1 MEKMDLSKKVLAS
14 LLTMSCV
21 YLGGTSA
28 LPMAEAA
35 ENDPNNTVGQ
45 VITVGGSL
53 TGGDIF
59 NFTSENIANS
69 TALRFY
75 GENLDIPM
83 TGSGVYTI
91 NGNGGIISQ
100 AYGMVFGS
108 SEDVETGGWGGPSK
122 SFVRATGI
130 INGDWQLNIKSDAGE
145 SRGIIIDGGTKYIN
159 PGSFDSINDASDITF
174 NGKVNIDIEGQGIKS
189 IYLNGGAKGTF
200 KDDVN
205 IKGTSNGNNALY
217 GIYLNNY
224 TDNMGSVSFEKDLKL
239 QLYHNS
245 TQQGSNL
252 GYGINVFGKHNT
264 LTVQGK
270 TTIDIGSAGQIS
282 YAIQVNGQNSSAIF
296 SDTEITMTGGSIQRG
311 VNAAYGSIDFTG
323 DTKITLN
330 NHSASSG
337 TMKATAVNAQDSGVV
352 NINSAKDK
360 TVQVKGHFVSTSKGV
375 INAVF
380 NNANSWWE
388 GDAQLNASGN
398 AINLELANGAVWYPG
413 CDSTIYNKGMNLNLH
428 DGGIVDMTKTADQ
441 YADLTIGSVN
451 GTGGLFRLETDV
463 VNMQSDK
470 VNILASTD
478 AGTHSIDIIDVN
490 EVTMDQIA
498 ADAGKGLL
506 LATAPDAIKFTANER
521 EQSLFYV
528 KYNLKDEVLG
538 TGMTEWK
545 LYGFEIVPVEPDNPD
560 NPDIKPTTS
569 VDTILSA
576 NALNYHT
583 WRTENDKLLQRM
595 GELRH
600 NGEEEQG
607 AWFRVKGSKIS
618 RDSKFGF
625 ENKYTAYELG
635 YDQVTKRTADKTRYQ
650 GVGLSYTDGSSS
662 YSRGSGDN
670 SSKSIS
676 FYSTDIGSKGHYLDL
691 VFKISN
697 MDNDFTVYD
706 TNRNK
711 ITGDFNNTGVSLSA
725 EYGRKNDLQNSWYIE
740 PQAQF
745 TLGYLGGDN
754 YTASNGINVDQSG
767 IKSAVGRIGFNI
779 GKEVGNKG
787 VVYVK
792 ANLLHEFGG
801 GYDVTM
807 TDSTGRVKVSDSF
820 DDTWFEY
827 GLGAAVTMGSNSQ
840 LYVDVE
846 RSSGSDFKKDWTWN
860 AGVRWNF

>member
-1 MEKMDLSKKVLAS
+1 MQKKDLSKKVLTS
-14 LLTMSCV
+14 LLAMSCV

-35 ENDPNNTVGQ
+35 ENAADNAVGQ
-45 VITVGGSL
+45 LITNGGSL
-53 TGGDIF
+53 NGGDIF
-59 NFTSENIANS
+59 NFTSESTINS
-69 TALRFY
+69 AALRFY
-75 GENLDIPM
+75 GENLNIPM

-91 NGNGGIISQ
+91 NANGGTISQ

-130 INGDWQLNIKSDAGE
+130 INGDWQLNIKADAGE

-159 PGSFDSINDASDITF
+159 PGSFDSIKDASNITF
-174 NGKVNIDIEGQGIKS
+174 NGKVNIDIEGQGINS

-217 GIYLNNY
+217 GIYINNY
-224 TDNMGSVSFEKDLKL
+224 TDNFSSATFEKDLTL

-245 TQQGSNL
+245 TQQGSNI
-252 GYGINVFGKHNT
+252 GYGINVFGKNNT
-264 LTVQGK
+264 FIVQGK

-282 YAIQVNGQNSSAIF
+282 YAIQVNGNNSSATF
-296 SDTEITMTGGSIQRG
+296 GDTEITMTGGSQQQG
-311 VNAAYGSIDFTG
+311 VKAAYGSIDFTG

-330 NHSASSG
+330 NHSADSG
-337 TMKATAVNAQDSGVV
+337 TMKATAIGAQDSGIV

-360 TVQVKGHFVSTSKGV
+360 TVQIKGHFTSTSKGV
-375 INAVF
+375 VNAVF
-380 NNANSWWE
+380 NNEQSWWE
-388 GDAQLNASGN
+388 GDAQLNVSGT
-398 AINLELANGAVWYPG
+398 AINVEVANGAVWYPG
-413 CDSTIYNKGMNLNLH
+413 CNSDIYNKGMNLDLH
-428 DGGIVDMTKTADQ
+428 DGGIVDMTKTANK

-478 AGTHSIDIIDVN
+478 AGTHGIDIIDVN

-506 LATAPDAIKFTANER
+506 LATAPDAIKFTAQDR
-521 EQSLFYV
+521 EQTLFYV
-528 KYNLKDEVLG
+528 RYNLKDEALG

-545 LYGFEIVPVEPDNPD
+545 LDGFAIVPVDPDNPD
-560 NPDIKPTTS
+560 DPDIKPTTS
-569 VDTILSA
+569 VDTVLSA

-600 NGEEEQG
+600 NGEEAKG
-607 AWFRVKGSKIS
+607 AWFRVKGSKIG
-618 RDSKFGF
+618 RNGKFGF

-635 YDQVTKRTADKTRYQ
+635 YDEVTKRTAEKNRYQ
-650 GVGLSYTDGSSS
+650 GAALSYTDGSGS

-670 SSKSIS
+670 SSKAIS
-676 FYSTDIGSKGHYLDL
+676 FYNTEIGSKGHYLDL

-706 TNRNK
+706 TNSNK
-711 ITGDFNNTGVSLSA
+711 ITGDFNNTGVALSA
-725 EYGRKNDLQNSWYIE
+725 EYGRKNELKNGWYVE

-754 YTASNGINVDQSG
+754 YTASNGIQVSQSG

-779 GKEVGNKG
+779 GKQVGSKG
-787 VVYVK
+787 VIYAK

-820 DDTWFEY
+820 NDTWFEY
-827 GLGAAVTMGSNSQ
+827 GIGAALAAGKNSHV
-840 LYVDVE
+840 YFDVE
-846 RSSGSDFKKDWTWN
+846 RSAGSDFTKDWQWN
-860 AGVRWNF
+860 VGARWMF

>member
-1 MEKMDLSKKVLAS
+1 MRKKNLSSKVFHTLLA
-14 LLTMSCV
+14 MSCV
-21 YLGGTSA
+21 YPGGTFV
-28 LPMAEAA
+28 LLTAEAT
-35 ENDPNNTVGQ
+35 ENAADNTVGQ
-45 VITVGGSL
+45 LITNGGSL
-53 TGGDIF
+53 NGGDIF
-59 NFTSENIANS
+59 NFTSESTANS

-91 NGNGGIISQ
+91 NGNGGTISQ

-130 INGDWQLNIKSDAGE
+130 INGDWQLNLKADAGE

-159 PGSFDSINDASDITF
+159 PGSFDSINDASDIIF
-174 NGKVNIDIEGQGIKS
+174 NGKVNIDIEGQGINS

-205 IKGTSNGNNALY
+205 IKGTGNGNNALY
-217 GIYLNNY
+217 GIYINNY
-224 TDNMGSVSFEKDLKL
+224 TDNLSSATFEKDLTL

-245 TQQGSNL
+245 TQLGGNI
-252 GYGINVFGKHNT
+252 GYGINVFGKNNT
-264 LTVQGK
+264 FIVQGK

-282 YAIQVNGQNSSAIF
+282 YAIQVNGNNSSATF
-296 SDTEITMTGGSIQRG
+296 GDTEITMTGGSQQQG
-311 VNAAYGSIDFTG
+311 VKAAYGSIDFTG

-330 NHSASSG
+330 NHSTDSG
-337 TMKATAVNAQDSGVV
+337 TTKATAIGAQDSGIV
-352 NINSAKDK
+352 NVNSAKDK
-360 TVQVKGHFVSTSKGV
+360 TVQIKGHFVSTSKGV

-380 NNANSWWE
+380 NNEQSWWE
-388 GDAQLNASGN
+388 GDAQLNASGT
-398 AINLELANGAVWYPG
+398 AINVEVANGAVWYPG
-413 CDSTIYNKGMNLNLH
+413 CNSTIYNEGMNLNLH
-428 DGGIVDMTKTADQ
+428 DGGIVDMTKTAAK

-478 AGTHSIDIIDVN
+478 AGTHGIDIIDVN

-506 LATAPDAIKFTANER
+506 LATAPDAIKFTAQDR
-521 EQSLFYV
+521 EQTLFYV
-528 KYNLKDEVLG
+528 RYNLKDEALG

-545 LYGFEIVPVEPDNPD
+545 LDGFAIVPVDPDNPD
-560 NPDIKPTTS
+560 DPDIKPTTS
-569 VDTILSA
+569 VDTVLSA

-600 NGEEEQG
+600 NGEEAKG
-607 AWFRVKGSKIS
+607 AWFRVKGSKIG
-618 RDSKFGF
+618 REGKFGF

-635 YDQVTKRTADKTRYQ
+635 YDEVAKRTAEKTRYQ
-650 GVGLSYTDGSSS
+650 GAAFSYTDGSSS

-670 SSKSIS
+670 SSKAIS
-676 FYSTDIGSKGHYLDL
+676 FYNTEIGSKGHYLDL

-706 TNRNK
+706 TNSKK
-711 ITGDFNNTGVSLSA
+711 ITGDFNNTGVALSA
-725 EYGRKNDLQNSWYIE
+725 EYGRKNELKNGWYVE

-745 TLGYLGGDN
+745 TLGYLGGDS
-754 YTASNGINVDQSG
+754 YTASNGIEVNQSG

-779 GKEVGNKG
+779 GKQIGSKG
-787 VVYVK
+787 LVYAK

-807 TDSTGRVKVSDSF
+807 ADSSGRVKVSDSF
-820 DDTWFEY
+820 NDTWFEY
-827 GLGAAVTMGSNSQ
+827 GIGTAFAAGKNSHV
-840 LYVDVE
+840 YFDVE
-846 RSSGSDFKKDWTWN
+846 RSAGSDFTKDWQWN
-860 AGVRWNF
+860 IGARWNF